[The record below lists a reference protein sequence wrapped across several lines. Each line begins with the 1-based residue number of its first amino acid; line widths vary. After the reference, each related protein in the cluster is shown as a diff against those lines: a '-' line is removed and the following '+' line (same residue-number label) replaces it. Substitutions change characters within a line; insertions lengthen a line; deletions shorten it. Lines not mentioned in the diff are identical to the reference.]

1 MTSAGTSAGTDAGTE
16 GRAGASLL
24 PPTKPG
30 PCRALPPTP
39 DGGVSGERAP
49 TGAGLTPRER

>member
-1 MTSAGTSAGTDAGTE
+1 MTSAGTDAGTE
-16 GRAGASLL
+16 GPAGASLL
-24 PPTKPG
+24 PPTTPG